1 MGALGDYLRDNFAIR
16 DPEYRPSTDIDDDEK
31 RRLQETIGGV
41 QNYDIPALQ
50 RMVHE
55 HPDQAEFKKALV
67 SAIVSAEYAGIDAFG
82 TRVGLWEDYDIPP
95 DLLMTMIRQTWDE
108 VRHAQ
113 LGTQL
118 LESYGG
124 ELGEYP
130 DSLAGAQQPVDAEGR
145 PDRGPLAEDPTV
157 SLSAVNVQ
165 IEGGALD
172 LFAGMSRL
180 GAKIEDPL
188 MEHVYDYNWADEIV
202 HAQNGDFFVRK
213 IVETTP
219 EEERKA
225 LMAQA
230 QIQMFTSVR
239 RQESPDAEVMAFMQE
254 EAGRAQAALSTPLED
269 KG

>member
-1 MGALGDYLRDNFAIR
+1 MAI
-16 DPEYRPSTDIDDDEK
+16 
-31 RRLQETIGGV
+31 
-41 QNYDIPALQ
+41 A
-50 RMVHE
+50 
-55 HPDQAEFKKALV
+55 
-67 SAIVSAEYAGIDAFG
+67 
-82 TRVGLWEDYDIPP
+82 
-95 DLLMTMIRQTWDE
+95 RQTWDE

-202 HAQNGDFFVRK
+202 HVQNGDFFVRK

-254 EAGRAQAALSTPLED
+254 EAGRAQAALSSPLED